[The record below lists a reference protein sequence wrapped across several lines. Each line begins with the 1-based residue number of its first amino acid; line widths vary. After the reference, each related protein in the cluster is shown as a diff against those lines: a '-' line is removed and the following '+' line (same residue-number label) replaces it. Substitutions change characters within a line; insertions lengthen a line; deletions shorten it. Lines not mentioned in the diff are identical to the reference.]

1 MTDLKKLQEASK
13 LVDMYSD
20 VIEIIINAPESN
32 QREIFLKLAN
42 KYTYPW
48 VRKVVMQ
55 MVETGLISESSNP
68 NLPLRSEKVHHINED
83 ALQMVKS
90 FAAQYALLTQK

>member
-1 MTDLKKLQEASK
+1 MTDLKKLQEACK
-13 LVDMYSD
+13 LVDMYPD
-20 VIEIIINAPESN
+20 IIEIIINEPKSN
-32 QREIFLKLAN
+32 QREIFLKLSN

-55 MVETGLISESSNP
+55 LVDTGLISESSNP
-68 NLPLRSEKVHHINED
+68 NLPPRSEKVHHINED

-90 FAAQYALLTQK
+90 FAAQYSQLTQK